1 MYSVSSQSCKRILSN
16 FENWEGR
23 GPCSTSPVWWEL
35 AGFNG
40 TVFAMIPYAHATP
53 IAPFS
58 TAFVPLL
65 FGLIFIAARTEM
77 RPKPSAWAGR

>member
-1 MYSVSSQSCKRILSN
+1 
-16 FENWEGR
+16 
-23 GPCSTSPVWWEL
+23 L